1 MSINL
6 SKRTNPFAG
15 IGRARPLGA
24 PRRTD
29 GPARLRSA
37 CFGEAFHPPQAATE
51 PWRSGAVR
59 PYHDAKIRGR
69 AGYSA
74 RLLSAG
80 LVLLG
85 ASQALAQVT
94 TGARPGGTGAG
105 IGGGIGG
112 VTSGG
117 GAGSNASATRQYTNS
132 TMLGDALITSDMD
145 SRSLIVVTDDQTFE
159 VIKTIVAGLDQPR
172 PQVLIDCVFVQVTHT
187 NELDLG
193 AELSTSA
200 PTGSAGIGLNAT
212 GTTATQFGLGGASG
226 LINQVP
232 AVGSTPSPASPSSNG
247 AFYTLTGGSVNATI
261 HALAANNKT
270 EVLSRPT
277 ILTRSNQQATI
288 LVGQQLPLVTG
299 FTPITVG
306 NTTTFENTVVQTDIG
321 ISLKVTPFITAE
333 GNVEMILDPEISSL
347 SSDTVAIG
355 NGVNS
360 PVINLISADTVVVT
374 PNNQTVVIGGLMS
387 TQTTQVENKMPLLG
401 DIPLLGYAF
410 KYKTKNKQK
419 TELIV
424 FMTPHIVR
432 SPDDL
437 SRLAKQENARLD
449 MTPKAFERNELNKYI
464 GTQEPVGLRPPC
476 S

>member
-1 MSINL
+1 MTSQLI
-6 SKRTNPFAG
+6 RRW
-15 IGRARPLGA
+15 ICIPL
-24 PRRTD
+24 
-29 GPARLRSA
+29 SA
-37 CFGEAFHPPQAATE
+37 CL
-51 PWRSGAVR
+51 
-59 PYHDAKIRGR
+59 I
-69 AGYSA
+69 
-74 RLLSAG
+74 
-80 LVLLG
+80 LLG
-85 ASQALAQVT
+85 ASHGLAQTT
-94 TGARPGGTGAG
+94 TGARPGGMGGVGGLGGG

-112 VTSGG
+112 VSGG
-117 GAGSNASATRQYTNS
+117 AASSSNTTGTRQYTNS

-159 VIKTIVAGLDQPR
+159 VIKSIVAGLDQPR

-193 AELSTSA
+193 TELKY
-200 PTGSAGIGLNAT
+200 TGPDGIGLNAT
-212 GTTATQFGLGGASG
+212 GVATSQFGLAG
-226 LINQVP
+226 LAAQGP
-232 AVGSTPSPASPSSNG
+232 AVGSTPSPAAPSSNG
-247 AFYTLTGGSVNATI
+247 AFYALTGKNVNATI

-288 LVGQQLPLVTG
+288 LVGEQIPIVNG
-299 FTPITVG
+299 FTPITGVNG
-306 NTTTFENTVVQTDIG
+306 SIQYENTIVQTDIG

-360 PVINLISADTVVVT
+360 PIINLISADTVVVT
-374 PNNQTVVIGGLMS
+374 PNNQTIVIGGLMS
-387 TQTTQVENKMPLLG
+387 TQTTQVENKVPILG

-410 KYKTKNKQK
+410 KYKTKNTQK

-437 SRLAKQENARLD
+437 SRLAKQENTRLE
-449 MTPKAFERNELNKYI
+449 MTPKAFDKNELNKYKDAH
-464 GTQEPVGLRPPC
+464 
-476 S
+476 